1 MAPTDETLEKLAR
14 VNRIARFMDSAF
26 RIPGTRW
33 RIGADTLLGLAPGIG
48 DTLALLPGV
57 YIVATAWQLG
67 ASKSTIAQMTVNV
80 GLDWAIGS
88 IPIIGDIFDAGFK
101 ANRRNA
107 RLLADAVEAPEAYRI
122 GVLPE

>member
-1 MAPTDETLEKLAR
+1 MAPTDETLKKLAR

-107 RLLADAVEAPEAYRI
+107 RLLADAVEAPEAYSI

>member
-1 MAPTDETLEKLAR
+1 MAPTDETLKKLAR

-48 DTLALLPGV
+48 DTLALLPGA